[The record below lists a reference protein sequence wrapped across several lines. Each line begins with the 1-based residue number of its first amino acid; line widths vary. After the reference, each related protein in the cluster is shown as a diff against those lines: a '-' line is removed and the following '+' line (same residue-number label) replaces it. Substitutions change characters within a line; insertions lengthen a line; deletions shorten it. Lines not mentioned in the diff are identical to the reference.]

1 MNNKCKSV
9 FSLVLIILWIPVTSA
24 RAAEHFQIDYENL
37 QQGHDG
43 ITRIERYSNLMIRDQ
58 GNILIKRLN
67 RLPSD
72 SYNDIGK
79 HQHFDI
85 SNMSIWVAKQPRTKN
100 LTIQLIDFD
109 ANQRI
114 HLHEINQ
121 EILGFRNCWECYSS
135 LLPQS
140 TTPKN
145 NIKNEYIHLDYDSQH
160 DIVTNYKSTH
170 HKGYNSFQV
179 KPLPSQEMDWDKL
192 YKLNLKQYDDFSD

>member
-1 MNNKCKSV
+1 M
-9 FSLVLIILWIPVTSA
+9 TSA

-85 SNMSIWVAKQPRTKN
+85 SNMSI
-100 LTIQLIDFD
+100 
-109 ANQRI
+109 
-114 HLHEINQ
+114 
-121 EILGFRNCWECYSS
+121 
-135 LLPQS
+135 
-140 TTPKN
+140 
-145 NIKNEYIHLDYDSQH
+145 
-160 DIVTNYKSTH
+160 
-170 HKGYNSFQV
+170 
-179 KPLPSQEMDWDKL
+179 
-192 YKLNLKQYDDFSD
+192 

>member
-72 SYNDIGK
+72 SYIDIGK

-85 SNMSIWVAKQPRTKN
+85 SNMSIWIAREPETKR
-100 LTIQLIDFD
+100 LTIQLVDFD
-109 ANQRI
+109 ENQRI
-114 HLHEINQ
+114 HLNEINQ
-121 EILGFRNCWECYSS
+121 EILGFSNCWECYSS
-135 LLPQS
+135 LLPHS

-145 NIKNEYIHLDYDSQH
+145 NIKNGHIHLDYNSQR
-160 DIVTNYKSTH
+160 DIVKNYKATH

-179 KPLPSQEMDWDKL
+179 KPLPTQEMDWDKL